1 MPAVALEIAIIL
13 VLIAL
18 NGMLAMSEIAVVSA
32 RRARLQD
39 KASMGSSGAR
49 SALELSENPGP
60 FLSTVQVGITLVGI
74 LSGALGGA
82 TVANELAQL
91 IAGYPALAPYADA
104 LSIVVVVAA
113 ITFLSLVL
121 GELVPKRIGLGHAE
135 LVAVRVAPIM
145 QRLARIG
152 SPLVRLL
159 TFSSDVVLDVL
170 RIRPSEEPSVTDE
183 EVKTMVRQGA
193 AEGIFEPVEGDMVS
207 RLFRL
212 SDQRA
217 YDLMTPRVDITWLD
231 LDESG
236 ADHTL
241 TLLQTGHAQYPVA
254 HGQLDHLAG
263 VVRSRDLLAQCL
275 NKEPLD
281 IVTALLPPLL
291 VPESV
296 PALDLLQH
304 LRREQTEMAL
314 VIDEYGGIE
323 GMVTLTDLL
332 EALVGDIASQEAG
345 PDAIFRRGD
354 GSWLVDGRVAVNDL
368 KELLQRRELP
378 EEDERRYT
386 TLAGFVLFMLGR
398 VPAMGEF
405 FDWEGYR
412 FEVVDMDGARV
423 DRVLI
428 IPPLPAA

>member
-1 MPAVALEIAIIL
+1 MPAVALEISIIL
-13 VLIAL
+13 ALIAL

-32 RRARLQD
+32 RRARLQE
-39 KASMGSSGAR
+39 KASTGSSGAR
-49 SALELSENPGP
+49 AALALAVNPGP

-82 TVANELAQL
+82 TLASELAL
-91 IAGYPALAPYADA
+91 LFAGIPALAPYADA

-135 LVAVRVAPIM
+135 AIAVRIAPIM
-145 QRLARIG
+145 QRLARLG

-159 TFSSDVVLDVL
+159 TFSSDVVLRLL

-193 AEGIFEPVEGDMVS
+193 VEGVFEHVEGDIVS
-207 RLFRL
+207 RIFRL

-217 YDLMTPRVDITWLD
+217 YDLMTPRVEIAWLD

-236 ADHTL
+236 ADHAF
-241 TLLQTGHAQYPVA
+241 TLLTTGHAQYPVA

-275 NKEPLD
+275 NGEPLD
-281 IVTALLPPLL
+281 IASALLPPLL
-291 VPESV
+291 IPESV

-304 LRREQTEMAL
+304 LRREHTEMAL

-332 EALVGDIASQEAG
+332 EALVGDIATQETD
-345 PDAIFRRGD
+345 PDAIVRRGD
-354 GSWLVDGRVAVNDL
+354 GSWLVDGRITVDDL
-368 KELLQRRELP
+368 KELLERRELH

-386 TLAGFVLFMLGR
+386 TVAGFILAMLGR
-398 VPAMGEF
+398 VPATGESF
-405 FDWEGYR
+405 NWEGYR

-428 IPPLPAA
+428 TPLPLAL